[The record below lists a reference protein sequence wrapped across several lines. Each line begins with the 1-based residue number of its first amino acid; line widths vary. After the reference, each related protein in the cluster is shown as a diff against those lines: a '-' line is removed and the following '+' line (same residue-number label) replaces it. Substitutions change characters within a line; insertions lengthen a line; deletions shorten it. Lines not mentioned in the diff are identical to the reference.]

1 MKCKA
6 ADYPVFSSCRKFLC
20 CEMCF
25 RTYWI
30 PQQNNWFLV
39 LPLWDAH
46 IHTYIHVYMYMYM
59 CVCAMCS
66 GVGSYFNQRTE
77 YLKLTS
83 TNNDRDVT
91 LQREGVKTP
100 KQGLPGKGKG
110 KQTPNLNTSWVGSLL
125 SFLIQ
130 CRSKISLGCK
140 GKTGLLRDL
149 GFIASCNR

>member
-1 MKCKA
+1 MTQ
-6 ADYPVFSSCRKFLC
+6 SFLHAENFFAVRC
-20 CEMCF
+20 VSGHTEYHSKITDFLLSLYEM
-25 RTYWI
+25 
-30 PQQNNWFLV
+30 
-39 LPLWDAH
+39 
-46 IHTYIHVYMYMYM
+46 HTYTHTYMCTCTCTCV

-83 TNNDRDVT
+83 TNNDRDAT

-100 KQGLPGKGKG
+100 KQGLPGKGKD

-140 GKTGLLRDL
+140 GKTGLQREL